1 MTHDSLPIKG
11 ENKDLGCFSNLE
23 SADVKKIQR
32 HSIEKIDLFIPNT
45 KIFSREKGKKSL
57 KNFFYSFL
65 HKLPDSNMSTTNT
78 QEDVYIE
85 YLNYDWDSFQEFQDG
100 LQEIMDNYLQNL
112 KEQDPSVTSIPNL
125 DKQQL
130 INQAKSFFFVTK
142 LVIL

>member
-1 MTHDSLPIKG
+1 
-11 ENKDLGCFSNLE
+11 
-23 SADVKKIQR
+23 
-32 HSIEKIDLFIPNT
+32 
-45 KIFSREKGKKSL
+45 
-57 KNFFYSFL
+57 
-65 HKLPDSNMSTTNT
+65 MSTSNT

-130 INQAKSFFFVTK
+130 INQAKSFSFVTK